1 MNTKRRRPQL
11 TVDQWEFVRP
21 LIPALPVQRNRRP
34 RIRADRE
41 VFAVM
46 AIVVVHKL
54 PWSAG
59 PRYGVSGYTLRGRWL
74 EWSEAGLWVAMVH
87 AVNGYAAVHEWA
99 LEIALAAMERAE
111 RYGHPVTVEAP
122 ASAINTPPTVAEH
135 RTAWA
140 AQNAFPE

>member
-1 MNTKRRRPQL
+1 
-11 TVDQWEFVRP
+11 
-21 LIPALPVQRNRRP
+21 
-34 RIRADRE
+34 
-41 VFAVM
+41 
-46 AIVVVHKL
+46 
-54 PWSAG
+54 
-59 PRYGVSGYTLRGRWL
+59 
-74 EWSEAGLWVAMVH
+74 MVH